1 MMTTNTSHMI
11 VYDSR
16 KKPNLFGY
24 LVKST
29 RELGRYR
36 YAYQNF
42 VNNSLSTRYRRSVLG
57 FFWTLINPLINLT
70 ILAVVF
76 SLVFRQDI
84 RSFGVYVFSALSPWI
99 FMAGSVNQS
108 PMAFISAESYLK
120 KVYVPKFI
128 FPLTMVTVEG
138 INFFFS
144 MISIYILF
152 LLLGTEL
159 SWVMLLTPLAMLI
172 TFLFILGLAI
182 AIAVVNVYF
191 RDVAHITQVVMM
203 ALMYTIPI
211 MYPMNLIPPEYQW
224 IFTLNPFFHFI
235 NLFRIIIYEA
245 AVPGLHDWLIPLAI
259 ALVALMVG
267 FYLLMKQDLDL
278 IFRL

>member
-42 VNNSLSTRYRRSVLG
+42 VNNSLSTRLPPISTGFLLDLDQPADQLNHPGGRVL
-57 FFWTLINPLINLT
+57 P
-70 ILAVVF
+70 
-76 SLVFRQDI
+76 
-84 RSFGVYVFSALSPWI
+84 GVSTGHPIVRGLRLFCLSPWI
-99 FMAGSVNQS
+99 LLQASVNQS

-172 TFLFILGLAI
+172 TFMFVFGLAI

-224 IFTLNPFFHFI
+224 IFYT
-235 NLFRIIIYEA
+235 
-245 AVPGLHDWLIPLAI
+245 
-259 ALVALMVG
+259 
-267 FYLLMKQDLDL
+267 QS
-278 IFRL
+278 IFSLY